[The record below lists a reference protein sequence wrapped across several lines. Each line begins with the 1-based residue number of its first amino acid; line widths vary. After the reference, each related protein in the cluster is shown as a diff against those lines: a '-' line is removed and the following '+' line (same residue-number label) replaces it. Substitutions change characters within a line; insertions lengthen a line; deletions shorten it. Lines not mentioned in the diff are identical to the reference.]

1 MTWTALIGEEHMTFV
16 STSGYISHETLESK
30 KSAAVSK
37 KIIKTID
44 DTNSRN
50 SLKILAVDGE
60 AVNTGAH
67 TGTVSPFLFFC
78 MHLSLVVDEHCSST
92 TCYCIYYAMRWN

>member
-1 MTWTALIGEEHMTFV
+1 MKLSWVINDEMTWTALIGEEHMTFV
-16 STSGYISHETLESK
+16 STSGYISHETFESK

-78 MHLSLVVDEHCSST
+78 MHLSLVV
-92 TCYCIYYAMRWN
+92 IK